1 MNAKHLRIAAI
12 AVIALGLS
20 ACADDPDENVVDV
33 TDFAIRF
40 IHASADAPPVN
51 IELRG
56 ATRGLDVTAL
66 DFKQATNFRDLSLEG
81 GSATVEVLAQV
92 PGGTAS
98 VIPATPLTF
107 DENTDYTVIAIG
119 EADPGSMDP
128 LAPLILANAQAPVT
142 AGNVRVQV
150 VHGAPNAPEVD
161 VYVTG
166 PTDDIL
172 PLDPLGT
179 FQFGGDLGPVEV
191 PADDYRI
198 RVVVTG
204 DMTKTPVFDSGTVAL
219 PAGADLVVVAV
230 ENTNVGAGNP
240 GQSPISLA
248 VAADPNIEPFEI
260 VDVETLAAFRAAHFS
275 PDTLPV
281 NVLIDDDMMAPNLVE
296 LNNVP
301 YPVVSNFI
309 EAPGG
314 TYNVKIELVSNPGAY
329 AIDEDVTLEAGKRY
343 SVSAADYTAG
353 LIADGLFVLE
363 DDFRPLATGA
373 KVRIVHLAPGA
384 GLVDIYVTPAG
395 TGIAGATPGFAGVDF
410 KDETGYV
417 QLDAGMYDV
426 DVTLAGTQTV
436 AISATIDVA
445 IGGVYTALARDA
457 AGGGAPFDVELL
469 VEL

>member
-1 MNAKHLRIAAI
+1 MTSKFLRLAAI
-12 AVIALGLS
+12 AAIALGLS
-20 ACADDPDENVVDV
+20 ACADDPGENVVDV

-40 IHASADAPPVN
+40 IHAVADAPPVD

-56 ATRGLDVTAL
+56 ARQGLDVTDL
-66 DFKQATNFRDLSLEG
+66 DFKQATNLRDLSLEG

-98 VIPATPLTF
+98 VVPATALSF
-107 DENTDYTVIAIG
+107 DDATVYTVIAIG
-119 EADPGSMDP
+119 EADPASMNP
-128 LAPLILANAQAPVT
+128 LGPLVLASPDTPVT

-150 VHGAPNAPEVD
+150 VHGAPNAGEVD

-166 PTDDIL
+166 PNDDLL

-179 FQFGGDLGPVEV
+179 FEFGGDLGPVQV

-198 RVVVTG
+198 RVVDPT
-204 DMTKTPVFDSGTVAL
+204 DMTKTPLFDSGTVPL

-230 ENTNVGAGNP
+230 ENTNVGAGDM

-248 VAADPNIEPFEI
+248 VSADPNIESFEI
-260 VDVETLAAFRAAHFS
+260 VDVNTQAAFRAAHFS
-275 PDTLPV
+275 PDTPPV

-301 YPVVSNFI
+301 YPVISGFV

-314 TYNVKIELVSNPGAY
+314 AYNIKIELASNPGAY
-329 AIDEDVTLEAGKRY
+329 AIDEDVTLVAGKRY
-343 SVSAADYTAG
+343 SVYAADYTAG
-353 LIADGLFVLE
+353 LIADGLYILE
-363 DDFRPLATGA
+363 DDFRSLATGA

-395 TGIAGATPGFAGVDF
+395 SGIVNATPAFAGVDF

-436 AISATIDVA
+436 AISETIDVA

-457 AGGGAPFDVELL
+457 AGAGAPYEVEVL